1 MKTKLLEDP
10 LICPAFNSQM
20 AGLALHN
27 RQGVPGGIPGFLI
40 AGQTTRIDEQLRLRR
55 SWEAVLTEIR
65 PPELGASRW

>member
-1 MKTKLLEDP
+1 MKTKLMEDP

-27 RQGVPGGIPGFLI
+27 HQGVPAGIPGYLI
-40 AGQTTRIDEQLRLRR
+40 THQTTRMDEQLRLRR

-65 PPELGASRW
+65 PGEPGTSRW